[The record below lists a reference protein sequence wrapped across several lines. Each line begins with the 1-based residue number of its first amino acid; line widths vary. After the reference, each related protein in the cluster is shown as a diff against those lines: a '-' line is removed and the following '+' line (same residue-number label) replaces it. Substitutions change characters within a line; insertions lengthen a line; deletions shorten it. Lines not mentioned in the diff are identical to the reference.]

1 MATIRLTLDF
11 SEFLKLCNEEKI
23 KYLVVGGYAVAFHG
37 VVRPTKDL
45 DVWIALD
52 PSNLDRVIV
61 ALEKFG
67 FAQGS
72 INHGMF
78 LGKESIFRMGFP
90 PNRLEL
96 FTRIIGV
103 GFDECYARRQI
114 VNHDGIDISV
124 ISLNDLIVAKTA
136 TARAQDLAD
145 VAKLQKVHHS
155 KLTPPPP

>member
-1 MATIRLTLDF
+1 M
-11 SEFLKLCNEEKI
+11 
-23 KYLVVGGYAVAFHG
+23 Y
-37 VVRPTKDL
+37 
-45 DVWIALD
+45 WIALD

-124 ISLNDLIVAKTA
+124 ISLNDLIAAKTA